1 MTIRAETRSAPHI
14 SVVIPV
20 YNHGLF
26 VADAIQSVLNQ
37 TMPATEIIV
46 VDDGSTDNSAA
57 VVGSIARE
65 HSRIKLICQPNQG
78 SAAAINKGIS
88 LAQGSWLTIL
98 NSDDRWHPKRLEK
111 IITYATRHGCNFC
124 LSGTRLIDSHGALI
138 RDPRHPW
145 NLMYKQILDELS
157 RHGIRNAFC
166 LSNPAISTSNFVL
179 TRDLFQIVGQFRNF
193 RFVPDWD
200 WALRAVSNGACSPEW
215 IKAPLLDYRI
225 HSNNTIGQSGL
236 RSSIEIL
243 RMLGNRQQAAS
254 DQALLIERAR
264 RHFFRDVR
272 AHVHRAGFASGLR
285 TSDQAHSE
293 ERQTARTVILQ
304 LEHERDEA
312 RAHAEKSQQQR
323 DQDLATMQLALERA
337 AAQRDQDLAHMRE
350 ALQQADQQRGLDL
363 ATLRDAYEAQVLQL
377 EQTLQ
382 NERQVS
388 AAAREQLEHERD
400 EARAHAIRTYA
411 QRDQDLAKMQ
421 QTLESVVTQSEVDL
435 SEAKQRYERLTNQKV
450 VELETQRS
458 LLDETREVHRQAIE
472 QMTVALEHQK
482 ATAMREL
489 REQELAYKLERE
501 DAEKRHLHLLSELQS
516 EKSTSIAMLT
526 ELRGK
531 LEEETQIRDLEI
543 NRLRVAISAEQKR
556 WLGLPLRRAL
566 RLK

>member
-1 MTIRAETRSAPHI
+1 
-14 SVVIPV
+14 
-20 YNHGLF
+20 
-26 VADAIQSVLNQ
+26 
-37 TMPATEIIV
+37 
-46 VDDGSTDNSAA
+46 
-57 VVGSIARE
+57 
-65 HSRIKLICQPNQG
+65 
-78 SAAAINKGIS
+78 
-88 LAQGSWLTIL
+88 
-98 NSDDRWHPKRLEK
+98 
-111 IITYATRHGCNFC
+111 
-124 LSGTRLIDSHGALI
+124 
-138 RDPRHPW
+138 
-145 NLMYKQILDELS
+145 
-157 RHGIRNAFC
+157 
-166 LSNPAISTSNFVL
+166 
-179 TRDLFQIVGQFRNF
+179 
-193 RFVPDWD
+193 
-200 WALRAVSNGACSPEW
+200 
-215 IKAPLLDYRI
+215 
-225 HSNNTIGQSGL
+225 
-236 RSSIEIL
+236 
-243 RMLGNRQQAAS
+243 
-254 DQALLIERAR
+254 
-264 RHFFRDVR
+264 
-272 AHVHRAGFASGLR
+272 
-285 TSDQAHSE
+285 
-293 ERQTARTVILQ
+293 
-304 LEHERDEA
+304 
-312 RAHAEKSQQQR
+312 
-323 DQDLATMQLALERA
+323 
-337 AAQRDQDLAHMRE
+337 
-350 ALQQADQQRGLDL
+350 
-363 ATLRDAYEAQVLQL
+363 
-377 EQTLQ
+377 